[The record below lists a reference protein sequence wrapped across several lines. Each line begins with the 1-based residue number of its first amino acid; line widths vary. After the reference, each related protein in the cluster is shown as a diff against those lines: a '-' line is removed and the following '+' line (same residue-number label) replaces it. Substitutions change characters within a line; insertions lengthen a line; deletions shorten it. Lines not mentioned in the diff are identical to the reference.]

1 MYRIY
6 EQREIIKESHRRSE
20 DYGIERER
28 VLPKKVIAEEELR
41 ETIRKNKALINI
53 AQPFIDMLYQVLE
66 GSGFILLL
74 TDREGCILS
83 ITGDKGVLEEAK
95 ALDMIVGAYMNEASI
110 GTNAM
115 GIAIKEDSPIQISA
129 KEHFITV
136 YHKWTCSAAPIH
148 DTLGNIIGTLN
159 LTGESY
165 RVHPHTLGLVVAAVN
180 YIDTRIKMEQENRN
194 YQEGKG
200 VIGARYTLEDF
211 IGESPE
217 IIKLKSY
224 VKRIAPSPSTVL
236 IQGESGTGK
245 EILAQSIHNLSNRKN
260 KSFVAI
266 NCGAIPEN
274 LIESEL
280 FGYEEGA
287 FSGGRRGGKVG
298 KFQLAS
304 GGTLFLDEIGEMPL
318 NMQVNLLRVLQEG
331 LVNPVGSNKYI
342 PIDVRIIAA
351 TNKDLKKQ
359 VERGCFREDLYYR
372 LSVLPVYIPP
382 LRERKEDIK
391 LLVDRFIRRKAIKLG
406 IKAKSLDPNVYI
418 ELSKNSWKGNVRE
431 LENFIEKTLNLEG
444 QLEEAYPYPKA
455 LVYDETDEFNEDS
468 PEDKIPKLWE
478 MERELIRRALKKH
491 KGNISKVAK
500 DLSIGR
506 NTLYSKI
513 KKYQIELGKEE

>member
-6 EQREIIKESHRRSE
+6 EQREIIKESHKRSE
-20 DYGIERER
+20 DLGIERER

-41 ETIRKNKALINI
+41 EILRKNKTLINI

-83 ITGDKGVLEEAK
+83 ITGDKEVLEEAK

-136 YHKWTCSAAPIH
+136 YHRWTCSAAPIH
-148 DTLGNIIGTLN
+148 DTQGNIIGTLN

-180 YIDTRIKMEQENRN
+180 YIDTRMKMEQENRA
-194 YQEGKG
+194 YKAGKG
-200 VIGARYTLEDF
+200 VLGARYTLEDF
-211 IGESPE
+211 IGESSE
-217 IIKLKSY
+217 IVKLKAY
-224 VKRIAPSPSTVL
+224 VERIASSSSTVL

-245 EILAQSIHNLSNRKN
+245 EILSQAIHNLSPRKN

-287 FSGGRRGGKVG
+287 FSGGRRGGKIG
-298 KFQLAS
+298 KFQLAN

-331 LVNPVGSNKYI
+331 IINPVGSNKYI
-342 PIDVRIIAA
+342 PVDVRIIAA
-351 TNKDLKKQ
+351 TNKDLKKKVQ
-359 VERGCFREDLYYR
+359 QGSFREDLYYR
-372 LSVLPVYIPP
+372 LSVLPVYVPP

-391 LLVDRFIRRKAIKLG
+391 LLVDSFIRRKAKKLG
-406 IKAKSLDPNVYI
+406 IKEFSLEPNVYV

-444 QLEEAYPYPKA
+444 KLEEAYPNTIAPIYEKA
-455 LVYDETDEFNEDS
+455 DIIKGGYQEDR
-468 PEDKIPKLWE
+468 IPKLWE
-478 MERELIRRALKKH
+478 MERQLICRALTKH
-491 KGNISKVAK
+491 HGNISKVAK
-500 DLSIGR
+500 DLGIGR

-513 KKYQIELGKEE
+513 KKYKIDQAKEE